1 MKALPIIHQHDRVAQ
16 KEERTLK
23 RGPSERHQYAVSED
37 DLFNALDV
45 TRVDVVY
52 FGLLIRNGK
61 LPAHLVTKEHAFVT
75 DEVLH
80 EACDSVRIGLGRNP
94 SNKEV

>member
-1 MKALPIIHQHDRVAQ
+1 MKALPIIHQHDRVAR
-16 KEERTLK
+16 KKERTLK

-52 FGLLIRNGK
+52 FGLLVRNGK
-61 LPAHLVTKEHAFVT
+61 LPAHLVTEEHH
-75 DEVLH
+75 EVLH